1 MQSAFPRAGDSARG
15 PFAAWIYLWLLAIGA
30 ATAAGPARAQFIEPL
45 SAFPQGLLSIRTAA
59 GKVINFKV
67 WSADSPRREEQG
79 LMFVRQMDEHAGML
93 FLFPQNKRVTMWMK
107 NTYISLDLLFM
118 NRSGRIDYIA
128 AQATPLSEDI
138 IGPPQ
143 PEFAVLELNG
153 GAVMRLGINVGDM
166 VLHPGFSTK

>member
-1 MQSAFPRAGDSARG
+1 MQAAVVRVSVSVRSG
-15 PFAAWIYLWLLAIGA
+15 FAVLNYLLLLVIGA
-30 ATAAGPARAQFIEPL
+30 AAAHAQYVEPL
-45 SAFPQGLLSIRTAA
+45 SAFPQSLLSIRTAA

-67 WSADSPRREEQG
+67 WSADSPRRDEQG

-93 FLFPQNKRVTMWMK
+93 FLFPENKRVTMWMK

-128 AQATPLSEDI
+128 ARATPLSEDI

-153 GAVMRLGINVGDM
+153 GAAMRLGINVGDM